1 MPRRYEIR
9 EEVPSYVLL
18 ERVAAYEV
26 AERLKISNYLH
37 EYGPELMFLYDS
49 IKMLCNPDE
58 VKLFEKLVLRP
69 ATRKALLLEI
79 YKDSEFR
86 HKLYMIAGVKHEGKE
101 S

>member
-18 ERVAAYEV
+18 EKVAAYEV
-26 AERLKISNYLH
+26 AERLKISNFLH

-49 IKMLCNPDE
+49 VKLLCNSEE
-58 VKLFEKLVLRP
+58 VKLFERLILEPSVRNS
-69 ATRKALLLEI
+69 LLLEI
-79 YKDSEFR
+79 LKESEFR
-86 HKLYMIAGVKHEGKE
+86 HKLYMIAGVRHEGEE